1 MGYRVVK
8 HDMLSQQK
16 YIYIYRYSVL
26 VFLEFHPSSPP
37 SPKMVTEF
45 QTFVKSTVEF
55 TYQTQTN
62 HTINFGINQT
72 QTAHQILRLLEPIL
86 VTGYKSLH
94 HNISSTGKGA
104 TQWTYQLR
112 GRDR

>member
-16 YIYIYRYSVL
+16 YIYIGIL
-26 VFLEFHPSSPP
+26 FLCFWSSTPP
-37 SPKMVTEF
+37 SPKMVIEF

-62 HTINFGINQT
+62 HAINFGINQT

-104 TQWTYQLR
+104 TQWTYRLR
-112 GRDR
+112 GCDR